1 MDDSVTRIEQAGVGG
16 RTGQV
21 FEHGLEKIKR
31 GLLDEALAAIQHEP
45 LLGDRDGVGF
55 AAQGEGDALAQLD
68 DAEVE
73 VLIDH
78 SANFSLGDRG
88 LGRIFESGDDLQN
101 ARIVAETPLAW
112 GGQLLADND
121 QLFQAGDF
129 VLEEDIGLDG
139 VRFQVGKRVRVK
151 DLIAGWEK
159 LAERIF
165 DLGNQH

>member
-55 AAQGEGDALAQLD
+55 AAQGEGDAFAHLD
-68 DAEVE
+68 DAEIE
-73 VLIDH
+73 VLVE
-78 SANFSLGDRG
+78 STANFSLGDRG
-88 LGRIFESGDDLQN
+88 LGRIFEGGDDLQN
-101 ARIVAETPLAW
+101 ARIVAETPFAG
-112 GGQLLADND
+112 GGQLLANDD

-129 VLEEDIGLDG
+129 VLVEDIGLDG
-139 VRFQVGKRVRVK
+139 VRFEVRKCVWVE
-151 DLIAGWEK
+151 DLVARLEK
-159 LAERIF
+159 QPVRIF
-165 DLGNQH
+165 DLGN